1 MELKA
6 IDAIVN
12 NKKKE
17 ERKPAKPSY
26 RQLFGGTD
34 PSKKNKKKTKQG
46 NQMSKK
52 LATKSNNSY

>member
-34 PSKKNKKKTKQG
+34 PSKKNKKKSKV
-46 NQMSKK
+46 SKK